1 MNRDRAAFGFGLA
14 AMLLGAIGLWSS
26 FGNVDWALVRTAAP
40 VALIVIGA
48 GMVLLSRQQHH

>member
-14 AMLLGAIGLWSS
+14 AMLLGGVGLWSS
-26 FGNVDWALVRTAAP
+26 FGQVDWGFVRTAAP

-48 GMVLLSRQQHH
+48 GMILLSRQHH